1 MAGGNTLNFEWDS
14 IKAKSNLRKHDIS
27 FEEAATIFND
37 PNMLTIYDEE
47 NSLYEDRCIT
57 LGISN
62 TRKIILVVHTY
73 KTETKPET
81 IIRIISARKATKGEE
96 RQYKEI

>member
-1 MAGGNTLNFEWDS
+1 MSVNFEWDP

-37 PNMLTIYDEE
+37 PKMLTIYDEG
-47 NSLYEDRCIT
+47 NSLYEDRWIT

-62 TRKIILVVHTY
+62 RSKIILVVHTY
-73 KTETKPET
+73 KTETKLET
-81 IIRIISARKATKGEE
+81 IIRIISARKATKREE